1 MKTSKVK
8 SIQASGSWSGKEGK
22 IFYKFEILM
31 ENGDLGE
38 YSSVLKEQTKFIIG
52 SSSDYTYTAGPNP
65 KIKPHYEQKQSLPA
79 AGGSDVQL
87 MIVRQSSLKVAC
99 DLCIANGEINQL
111 IPMAEKLVKWV
122 MTGER

>member
-52 SSSDYTYTAGPNP
+52 SSSDYTYTGGPNP